1 MEKIFLPFERENT
14 ATISGHTGTG
24 LGLAVTKR
32 YIDAMGGEIHVSSEV
47 GKGTEIIVSLHQKLS
62 EKPEKDAEAVS
73 LEEAKKTFYG
83 RRLLIV
89 EDNDLNREIEA
100 AILEDAG
107 FLG

>member
-1 MEKIFLPFERENT
+1 
-14 ATISGHTGTG
+14 
-24 LGLAVTKR
+24 
-32 YIDAMGGEIHVSSEV
+32 MGGEIHVSSEV

-107 FLG
+107 FLVEEAVNGQEAVDKKLVNMHWEKEKDYVFRKWKSKI